1 MRTMLNPG
9 STLSNPAERFL
20 RWSGKAEAVKDK
32 EAGKVEY
39 EGGYLFY
46 DDKDNDYETVKID
59 LPLTLYPLGE
69 SMSIQGG
76 VYDPTNKSN
85 NTFVTSS
92 EFGSWDEPITVYE
105 RHAGDE
111 RSAVIARGLW
121 EDIKDTVKAH
131 AGKVRTNLYA
141 ITELNGKRVIVR
153 FEAVGSASRALG
165 DIRRKAGASFYNQP
179 LIIAGVEY
187 KVNGATHYA
196 APKIQQGEPYDE
208 NAVKGLEEYAK
219 TLVEY
224 GNALRDRN
232 MEKASQ
238 MTITDET
245 SDEDYEREMSQGE
258 APEEGSQEPAED
270 DDKIDLSDVP
280 F

>member
-20 RWSGKAEAVKDK
+20 RWNGKAESVKDK
-32 EAGKVEY
+32 ETGKVEQ

-76 VYDPTNKSN
+76 VYDPANKSN
-85 NTFVTSS
+85 NTFVSSS

-105 RHAGDE
+105 RHSGDE
-111 RSAVIARGLW
+111 RGAVIARGVW
-121 EDIKDTVKAH
+121 EDIKDTIKAH
-131 AGKVRTNLYA
+131 SGKVRTNLYA
-141 ITELNGKRVIVR
+141 LTELDGKRMIVR
-153 FEAVGSASRALG
+153 FEAAGSASRALS
-165 DIRRKAGASFYNQP
+165 DIRKKAGSSFYNQP
-179 LIIAGVEY
+179 LIISGVEY
-187 KVNGATHYA
+187 KTNGSVHYA
-196 APKIQQGEPYDE
+196 APKFTQGEPYDE
-208 NAVKGLEEYAK
+208 SSVQGLQEYAA

-224 GNALRDRN
+224 GNALRDKN
-232 MEKASQ
+232 MTKAGQ
-238 MTITDET
+238 MVITDET
-245 SDEDYEREMSQGE
+245 SDEDYDKALSQGE
-258 APEEGSQEPAED
+258 APEEESQEQPSD
-270 DDKIDLSDVP
+270 QVDLSDIP